1 MKKLWTVV
9 IFVVS
14 SQSFAASEEYRKL
27 KIQIDDLENSLI
39 ENFDVDMPE
48 PNNTSKIEFTRAM
61 EQINGQYK
69 KQRDLFYR
77 VENDLVDLKSELAK
91 KNSAF
96 QLMPGE
102 KDKLINSIDYANR
115 IILSSRKAE
124 VEKIYQS
131 FKTKLSHIPKLEEIH
146 GKLAKAS
153 NDDCPIKNLFFDK
166 FKGILSFAVAEMNF
180 VLTQGDVSQGS
191 INSEVR
197 GRGEFVTQFQS
208 RFPSSQG
215 TYSFTLTENAKGRVT
230 GASFHQMDAKTHWV
244 EFMGYSFGEQK
255 ENRKKLC
262 HLAN

>member
-39 ENFDVDMPE
+39 ENFDVDMPD
-48 PNNTSKIEFTRAM
+48 PDNTSKAEFARAM
-61 EQINGQYK
+61 GQINSQYK

-77 VENDLVDLKSELAK
+77 VESNLVDLKAELAK

-124 VEKIYQS
+124 VERIYHG

-153 NDDCPIKNLFFDK
+153 QDDCPIKNLFFDK
-166 FKGILSFAVAEMNF
+166 FKGVLSFAVAEMNF

-197 GRGEFVTQFQS
+197 ERGEFVTQFQS
-208 RFPSSQG
+208 RFPSSKG
-215 TYSFTLTENAKGRVT
+215 TYSFTLTEDDQGHVT
-230 GASFHQMDAKTHWV
+230 AASFHQLDAKTHWV
-244 EFMGYSFGEQK
+244 EFMGYGFGEQK
-255 ENRKKLC
+255 KNRKKLC
-262 HLAN
+262 QLAN